1 MRLFWVFLSWG
12 LLTLDLQAQTTVY
25 RCQNGTSISYSEV
38 PCRQSGTTLN
48 LAETVTEQEKD
59 QAEHTTRQMQQ
70 QARQWEKERLD
81 FERSPLHA
89 AAHIEGRPAPQRAAA
104 QPQSKAPPK
113 IKLTRKKAAS
123 SSKCVPT
130 SGPCKKKLSGFA
142 S

>member
-1 MRLFWVFLSWG
+1 MRQLWILLGWS

-38 PCRQSGTTLN
+38 PCRQTGTTLN
-48 LAETVTEQEKD
+48 LAETVTEEEKD
-59 QAEHTTRQMQQ
+59 QAEQTTRQMQQ

-81 FERSPLHA
+81 FERSPLQA
-89 AAHIEGRPAPQRAAA
+89 AAHIEGRPSPQRAAT

-113 IKLTRKKAAS
+113 IKLARKKVAS
-123 SSKCVPT
+123 SSKCEPT
-130 SGPCKKKLSGFA
+130 NGPCKKKLSGFA